1 MKTLLVVAAGGA
13 IGASALYLMGIG
25 SGRLVGFAFP
35 YGTLAVNVVGCL
47 LMGLLI
53 EAMALRWNVSNE
65 LRAFLTVGILGG
77 FTTFSA
83 FAVEFALLIERHDYL
98 PAAVYLLASVGLSI
112 GALFADLAIVRAL

>member
-1 MKTLLVVAAGGA
+1 MKTLLFVAVGGA
-13 IGASALYLMGIG
+13 FGASARYLMGIG
-25 SGRLVGFAFP
+25 AGRLLGFGFP

-65 LRAFLTVGILGG
+65 LRAFLTVGVLGG

-83 FAVEFALLIERHDYL
+83 FASEFALLIERHDYL
-98 PAAVYLLASVGLSI
+98 PGAIYLLASVGLSI
-112 GALFADLAIVRAL
+112 GALFAGLAAVRAL